1 MRDTPIVVIANKRSK
16 EYTTPQREREERVD
30 DGRTRVYAGAQECI
44 IHVQQNPRTTA
55 PGEELDASVF
65 LFDDVSAFQQDFA

>member
-1 MRDTPIVVIANKRSK
+1 M
-16 EYTTPQREREERVD
+16 D

-44 IHVQQNPRTTA
+44 IHVQQNPTRTTA

-65 LFDDVSAFQQDFA
+65 FFDDVSAFQQDFALT